1 MDRELL
7 SEMLGWTGE
16 DIVVLAE
23 SEYDDA
29 IVGYD
34 TDGNVVYSYG
44 KLVEIAMGTLG
55 VERLEAIEYVDYNIV
70 NSLRKERGP
79 KVIYGTE
86 DAGWGNVEHVISD
99 KEYSV

>member
-7 SEMLGWTGE
+7 NEMLGWTGE

-23 SEYDDA
+23 SEYDDE
-29 IVGYD
+29 IIGYD
-34 TDGNVVYSYG
+34 TDGNVVYSYD

-70 NSLRKERGP
+70 NSLCKEKGP

-86 DAGWGNVEHVISD
+86 DAGWKMEPQ
-99 KEYSV
+99 